1 MKMRHYERI
10 IKAEFGQNDNIFFSL
25 QSTSSCFSTFLL
37 IFVIYLPKFRKLSNV
52 SPNRSTVLSSGDATP
67 SANSDS
73 LTLGFCERTGAL
85 CFFRGKGHLVI
96 TKPLTHHPKFLI
108 DNMVDN
114 SWISI
119 SKIQLIIICIVQQ
132 LGLFDERK

>member
-1 MKMRHYERI
+1 MI
-10 IKAEFGQNDNIFFSL
+10 FTFIFEFFKVQ
-25 QSTSSCFSTFLL
+25 
-37 IFVIYLPKFRKLSNV
+37 
-52 SPNRSTVLSSGDATP
+52 
-67 SANSDS
+67 
-73 LTLGFCERTGAL
+73 
-85 CFFRGKGHLVI
+85 GHLVI

-132 LGLFDERK
+132 LRLFDEIKYVIYEDIEQ